1 MKEFSLKDADNVVKK
16 RSNKKLTENK
26 IAKIKETGEVT
37 ASDYLEVMQPK
48 KQKDYIGE
56 VEPELAKARNEN
68 QLGVPSSF
76 FDLTIKEQSMLMF
89 YLSPDFVHPI
99 TNKRTHMN
107 ILHSYITA
115 YLDDDE
121 IGKVWEI
128 TKSGKIGKI
137 KNYKKYA
144 EVQAKAIEV
153 FNKNPMITE
162 AWNDLVKMTFGAE
175 PETLIKN
182 AILHDA
188 LHAEAPADK
197 NANRKMAL
205 EILGVNREASNTV
218 NVFLDGGGRELVE
231 VLDSKDN
238 MITTESD
245 LEI

>member
-1 MKEFSLKDADNVVKK
+1 MKEFSLKDADNIVKK
-16 RSNKKLTENK
+16 RSNKKLTEET

-37 ASDYLEVMQPK
+37 PKDYLEVMQPK
-48 KQKDYIGE
+48 KKGDYVNE

-76 FDLTIKEQSMLMF
+76 FELTIREQSMLMF

-99 TNKRTHMN
+99 TGKRTHMN

-115 YLDDDE
+115 YLEDDE
-121 IGKVWEI
+121 IGKIWQL
-128 TKSGKIGKI
+128 TDKGNIGKI
-137 KNYKKYA
+137 KNYRKYA

-162 AWNDLVKMTFGAE
+162 AWNDLVRMSFGAE
-175 PETLIKN
+175 PETLLKN
-182 AILHDA
+182 AILQDA
-188 LHAEAPADK
+188 LHSDNPADK
-197 NANRKMAL
+197 NANRRMAL
-205 EILGVNREASNTV
+205 EILGVNKESGNTV

-231 VLDSKDN
+231 VLETADN